1 MAFSLQHLPCLDCW
15 WFGEGVPLWPLLNTF
30 LRIPL
35 IQVGV
40 GHSNGP
46 SSVPLFLAHEG
57 FAHFSSRFCSWFDLV
72 AFTDCL
78 TWSLSQFLRLYNIVS
93 FRITNS
99 LHFPNSKVP
108 HSRSWQPGICA
119 HDVPTISRMILKT
132 VPGRKP
138 SHQSLRRRRKTPCFL
153 DVSFSLYVLIYITFK
168 LCRRPLLKVMKRWQ
182 SMLWQTKCLVAIRK
196 TWRIFRWKRSFVVQL
211 LWWKVHCPFHSWC
224 WPIWF
229 VGLGIATQAG
239 CVSALC
245 DVEVGSSNE
254 RSHRDH
260 GSSRENVRLMSPM
273 RMWSHAPG
281 GTHVQWKRAAIASC
295 DHFFKACN
303 GLGPWAAG
311 DHEDACHCVYEQKAP
326 ISAQLMQ
333 ISAKSLGGWVI
344 LEQFGGRCSEH
355 RRTHTLAAR
364 LCTLKMFA
372 FGVWR
377 Y

>member
-1 MAFSLQHLPCLDCW
+1 MIPISVFWDFITLSVFGSQTAYISQIQRCPTPVPGSLAFVHMMYP
-15 WFGEGVPLWPLLNTF
+15 
-30 LRIPL
+30 
-35 IQVGV
+35 
-40 GHSNGP
+40 P
-46 SSVPLFLAHEG
+46 S
-57 FAHFSSRFCSWFDLV
+57 
-72 AFTDCL
+72 
-78 TWSLSQFLRLYNIVS
+78 
-93 FRITNS
+93 
-99 LHFPNSKVP
+99 
-108 HSRSWQPGICA
+108 
-119 HDVPTISRMILKT
+119 

-153 DVSFSLYVLIYITFK
+153 DVSFSLYVLIYVTFK

-182 SMLWQTKCLVAIRK
+182 SILWQTKCLVAIRK
-196 TWRIFRWKRSFVVQL
+196 TWRFFRWKRSFVFQRL
-211 LWWKVHCPFHSWC
+211 SWKFHCPFHSWC

-245 DVEVGSSNE
+245 DVEVGSSTNE

-326 ISAQLMQ
+326 LSAQKLMQ
-333 ISAKSLGGWVI
+333 ISARKVLVAESFSSSLVEDAASTGGPTHW
-344 LEQFGGRCSEH
+344 QPQGFAHWRCLHSVYDGISLNSSKKCIYEH
-355 RRTHTLAAR
+355 IYIYIYIWIYYIIYTCVH
-364 LCTLKMFA
+364 M
-372 FGVWR
+372 
-377 Y
+377 

>member
-1 MAFSLQHLPCLDCW
+1 MSAF
-15 WFGEGVPLWPLLNTF
+15 
-30 LRIPL
+30 
-35 IQVGV
+35 
-40 GHSNGP
+40 
-46 SSVPLFLAHEG
+46 
-57 FAHFSSRFCSWFDLV
+57 HF
-72 AFTDCL
+72 
-78 TWSLSQFLRLYNIVS
+78 
-93 FRITNS
+93 
-99 LHFPNSKVP
+99 
-108 HSRSWQPGICA
+108 
-119 HDVPTISRMILKT
+119 
-132 VPGRKP
+132 
-138 SHQSLRRRRKTPCFL
+138 
-153 DVSFSLYVLIYITFK
+153 YVLIYVTFK

-211 LWWKVHCPFHSWC
+211 LSWKVHCPFHSWC
-224 WPIWF
+224 WLIWF

-245 DVEVGSSNE
+245 DVEVGSTTNE

-281 GTHVQWKRAAIASC
+281 GTHVQWKRAAIVASC

-311 DHEDACHCVYEQKAP
+311 DHEDACHCVYEQKAQ
-326 ISAQLMQ
+326 ISAQKLMQ

-355 RRTHTLAAR
+355 RRTHTAASR

-372 FGVWR
+372 FGVW